1 MANFLNLTCG
11 MVNIDNI
18 THYQGDIIYFV
29 GGTTAVMRGFD
40 RQTLEEAINVPSKT
54 TTAST
59 TSTASASSSM
69 EFYKKLVSKITEI
82 NKKKYY
88 KYRIT
93 VSGDKIILSQ
103 DDMRSIN
110 EYTFDG
116 LCISKGLHEDE
127 VDDAVGSSLM

>member
-1 MANFLNLTCG
+1 MANFINLTCG
-11 MVNIDNI
+11 MVNIDNV

-40 RQTLEEAINVPSKT
+40 RQILEDAIGNTTEKT
-54 TTAST
+54 SET
-59 TSTASASSSM
+59 TSTATSSM
-69 EFYKKLVSKITEI
+69 EFYKSLVSKITEI

-93 VSGDKIILSQ
+93 VTGDKITLSQ
-103 DDMRSIN
+103 DDVRSIN

-116 LCISKGLHEDE
+116 LCISNGLHEDE
-127 VDDAVGSSLM
+127 VDNAVAEALK